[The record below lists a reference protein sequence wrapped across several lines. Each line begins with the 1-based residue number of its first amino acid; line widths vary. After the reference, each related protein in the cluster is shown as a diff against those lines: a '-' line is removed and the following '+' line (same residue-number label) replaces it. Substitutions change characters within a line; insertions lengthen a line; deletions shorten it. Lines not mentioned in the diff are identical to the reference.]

1 MSLKNGESY
10 TIMINISVVEDSY
23 QEKLVLIP
31 GFTFY
36 DVNYDGWFY
45 PDDIIEENDDD
56 DSDNNYCLGLK
67 VRKLFISLIILFLNI
82 N

>member
-1 MSLKNGESY
+1 
-10 TIMINISVVEDSY
+10 MINASVVEDSY

-36 DVNYDGWFY
+36 DINYDGGFY
-45 PDDIIEENDDD
+45 PDDIIEESDDD
-56 DSDNNYCLGLK
+56 NDSNYSLGLK
-67 VRKLFISLIILFLNI
+67 VRKLFISLIILFLII